1 MHKPL
6 NDFKYFVVF
15 NVIDLLN
22 FTNTMKEEI
31 GSIELNHYIKY
42 LNFKNLLLIKIDV
55 EGSERK
61 VFKDCSDLFIKYHI
75 FFSFFEWRSKF
86 SKLKDIYA

>member
-75 FFSFFEWRSKF
+75 IFSFFKWR
-86 SKLKDIYA
+86 SKLKDIYT